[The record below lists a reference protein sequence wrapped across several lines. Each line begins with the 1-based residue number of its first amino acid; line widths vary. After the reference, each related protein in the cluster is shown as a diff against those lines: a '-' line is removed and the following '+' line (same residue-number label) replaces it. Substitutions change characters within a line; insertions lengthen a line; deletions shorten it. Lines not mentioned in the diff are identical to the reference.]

1 MDKLQNIQSIKFT
14 DDQMILE
21 IDNHKYI
28 IDLNQVSNR
37 LLNAT
42 EEQRNNFEISPANYG
57 IHWPLIDEDLAVNN
71 LIKSSRELSA

>member
-1 MDKLQNIQSIKFT
+1 MDKLQNIHSIKFIN
-14 DDQMILE
+14 DQMIIE
-21 IDNHKYI
+21 IDDHKYI

-57 IHWPLIDEDLAVNN
+57 IHWPLIDEDLAINN
-71 LIKSSRELSA
+71 LIKSSSVFSA

>member
-1 MDKLQNIQSIKFT
+1 MDKLQNIQSIKFI

-21 IDNHKYI
+21 IDDHRYM

-42 EEQRNNFEISPANYG
+42 EVQRNNYEISPANYG
-57 IHWPLIDEDLAVNN
+57 IHWPLIDEDLAIHN
-71 LIKSSRELSA
+71 LIKSSSELTA